1 MATTSPHPD
10 DPAADQAAEFAR
22 CTAPHRRELLAHC
35 YRMLGSLH
43 DAEDLVQDTLL
54 RAWRAFDRYDARRA
68 SVRTWLYRIATNAC
82 LTALDTRT
90 RRPLPS
96 GLGAPDEDPLTPL
109 EYAPEV
115 PWLQPVPDA
124 WLADPGQVVAAR
136 DTLRLAWVA
145 AVQYLPARQRAVLIL
160 RDVLDCSAAETA
172 ALLDT
177 TPAAV
182 NSALQRARAR
192 LADAGIAET
201 RVTEEAADRLVVDR
215 YAAAFEKADIEGLT
229 ALLAHDAILEM
240 PPVRTWF
247 TGRDRYAGFMAWVF
261 AANGTD
267 WRVLPTAANGGPALA
282 AYVRRADRDEDA
294 YRLHTLQVFD
304 VADGRI
310 TRNTVFQDPTV
321 LTAFALPETLPPA
334 R

>member
-1 MATTSPHPD
+1 MTTTSPHPD
-10 DPAADQAAEFAR
+10 DPAAEFAR
-22 CTAPHRRELLAHC
+22 RTDPHRRELLAYC
-35 YRMLGSLH
+35 YRMLGSAH

-68 SVRTWLYRIATNAC
+68 SVRTWLYRIATNVC
-82 LTALDTRT
+82 LTALDSRT

-115 PWLQPVPDA
+115 PWLQPIPDA
-124 WLADPGQVVAAR
+124 WLADPGQVLAAR

-145 AVQYLPARQRAVLIL
+145 AVQHLPARQRAVLIL
-160 RDVLDCSAAETA
+160 RDVLDHSAAETA

-192 LADAGIAET
+192 LADAGVAET
-201 RVTEEAADRLVVDR
+201 RVTEEAADRQVVDR
-215 YAAAFEKADIEGLT
+215 YTAAFEKADIGALT

-247 TGRDRYAGFMAWVF
+247 TGRDRYAGFMTWVF

-267 WRVLPTAANGGPALA
+267 WRVLPTAANGSPAMA
-282 AYVRRADRDEDA
+282 AYVRHTATES
-294 YRLHTLQVFD
+294 YRPHTLQVFD

-310 TRNTVFQDPTV
+310 TRNTVFQDPAV
-321 LTAFALPETLPPA
+321 LTAFDLPKTLPPA

>member
-1 MATTSPHPD
+1 MATTSTHPD
-10 DPAADQAAEFAR
+10 ERAAEFAR
-22 CTAPHRRELLAHC
+22 STDPHRRELLAYC
-35 YRMLGSLH
+35 YRMLGSAH
-43 DAEDLVQDTLL
+43 EAEDLVQDTLL

-96 GLGAPDEDPLTPL
+96 GLGTPDEDPLTPL
-109 EYAPEV
+109 EFAPEV
-115 PWLQPVPDA
+115 PWLQPIPDA

-136 DTLRLAWVA
+136 GTLRLAWVA
-145 AVQYLPARQRAVLIL
+145 AVQFLTARQRAVLIL

-172 ALLDT
+172 ELLDT

-182 NSALQRARAR
+182 NSALQRARTR
-192 LADAGIAET
+192 LAEAGVSET
-201 RVTEEAADRLVVDR
+201 GVAEEAADRLVVDR
-215 YAAAFEKADIEGLT
+215 YAAAFEKADIGALT

-240 PPVRTWF
+240 PPVSTWF
-247 TGRDRYAGFMAWVF
+247 TGRDRYAGFMHWVYE
-261 AANGTD
+261 ANGTD
-267 WRVLPTAANGGPALA
+267 WRVLPTAANGQPAMA
-282 AYVRRADRDEDA
+282 AYVRLAGTA
-294 YRLHTLQVFD
+294 HRLHTLQVFD

-310 TRNTVFQDPTV
+310 TRNTVFQDPAV